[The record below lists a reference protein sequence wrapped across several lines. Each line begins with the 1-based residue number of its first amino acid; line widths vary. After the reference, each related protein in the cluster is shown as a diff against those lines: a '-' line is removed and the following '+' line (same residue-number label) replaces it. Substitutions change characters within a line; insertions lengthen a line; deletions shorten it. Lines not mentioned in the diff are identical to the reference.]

1 VLGYSIWW
9 PVISI
14 VTLCDFCCGILSGRR
29 ISASVVGTGLSRS
42 RAPCTPHH
50 SHYADSTNTRQ
61 QMYAVQSARASG
73 PSFLQSSSEATRG
86 GRGGR
91 MRFCCM
97 PLESAALQEVEAWP
111 PKSDIC
117 PRRSALP

>member
-1 VLGYSIWW
+1 MLGYSIWW

-61 QMYAVQSARASG
+61 QMYAVQSTRDSG
-73 PSFLQSSSEATRG
+73 PCVVEKQLGSDSQVVERW
-86 GRGGR
+86 
-91 MRFCCM
+91 
-97 PLESAALQEVEAWP
+97 PDEVL
-111 PKSDIC
+111 SDT
-117 PRRSALP
+117 